1 MSAELFL
8 ARHWQKSP
16 LFMPGA
22 IDMLVPSLPPGELA
36 WLATQDDVESMLIF
50 TEHGPE
56 QTRYRVESGPFDDDL
71 LSGLP
76 QKNWT
81 LLVQDVEKHLPD
93 FARLLAL
100 AAFIPDWRID
110 NLMISFAAPGG
121 SAGPHKDNYDV
132 FLCQGSGH
140 REWRLAALQDSS
152 VSQPESGNCEQLS
165 LLPPFT
171 DPAPL
176 RTKNGDVL
184 YLPPRIPHWGIA
196 SDACMTYSVGMRAP
210 ALGELRLCFAR
221 EFPDDENPF
230 PRRADESQVFYTDPG
245 LMLTESVPG
254 QLSAPAVDRCREL
267 VARSVAVTERA
278 LAITLGCVA
287 TDLKAWLVPEAPSA
301 DEIAAVLREE
311 APEQALPVHGMSR
324 IAWWT
329 GDRELIVFANGRYLP
344 IPFHYMNFIKRLCAR
359 RQLEQKPAQTL
370 TGNELLEWLLN
381 VGAFDVFASS
391 EESSSAAQ
399 PDSLLQ

>member
-1 MSAELFL
+1 MSAEIFL

-22 IDMLVPSLPPGELA
+22 VDMLVPSLQPGELA
-36 WLATQDDVESMLIF
+36 WLATQGDVESMLIF
-50 TEHGPE
+50 TEHSPDHTG
-56 QTRYRVESGPFDDDL
+56 YRVESGPFDDAL

-76 QKNWT
+76 QCDWT

-132 FLCQGSGH
+132 FLCQGGGH
-140 REWRLAALQDSS
+140 REWRLAGLHESS
-152 VSQPESGNCEQLS
+152 ECRPESENCEQLS
-165 LLPPFT
+165 LLPAFT

-176 RTKNGDVL
+176 STKNGDVL
-184 YLPPRIPHWGIA
+184 YLPPGIPHWGIA

-221 EFPDDENPF
+221 EFPDHENPF
-230 PRRADESQVFYTDPG
+230 PRRADENQVFYTDPG
-245 LMLTESVPG
+245 LMLTEAIPG
-254 QLSAPAVDRCREL
+254 QLSAQAVDRCREL
-267 VARSVAVTERA
+267 VTGTVAVTDRS

-287 TDLKAWLVPEAPSA
+287 TDLKAWLVPEAPTA
-301 DEIAAVLREE
+301 NEIAGILREKD
-311 APEQALPVHGMSR
+311 PGQALPVHGMSR

-329 GDRELIVFANGRYLP
+329 GDSELIVFANGRYRP
-344 IPFHYMNFIKRLCAR
+344 IPFHYMDFMQRLCAT
-359 RQLEQKPAQTL
+359 RQLDEKPAQTL
-370 TGNELLEWLLN
+370 TGNEPVTWLLN
-381 VGAFDVFASS
+381 VGTFDVFANSNEPGS
-391 EESSSAAQ
+391 GDQ
-399 PDSLLQ
+399 PDSP

>member
-22 IDMLVPSLPPGELA
+22 VDMPVPSLQPGELA

-50 TEHGPE
+50 TEHGPDH
-56 QTRYRVESGPFDDDL
+56 TRYRVESGPFDDNL

-76 QKNWT
+76 QCDWT

-140 REWRLAALQDSS
+140 REWRLAGLHDSS
-152 VSQPESGNCEQLS
+152 ESRPESGNCEQLS

-176 RTKNGDVL
+176 GTKNGDVL
-184 YLPPRIPHWGIA
+184 YLPPGIPHWGIA

-221 EFPDDENPF
+221 EFPEHENPF
-230 PRRADESQVFYTDPG
+230 LLRADESQVFYTDSG
-245 LMLTESVPG
+245 LSLTESVPG
-254 QLSAPAVDRCREL
+254 QLSAHAVDRCREL
-267 VARSVAVTERA
+267 VASSVAVTDRA

-287 TDLKAWLVPEAPSA
+287 TDLKAWLVPEPPSA
-301 DEIAAVLREE
+301 DEIAAVLREDDRG
-311 APEQALPVHGMSR
+311 QVLPVHGMSR
-324 IAWWT
+324 IAWWA
-329 GDRELIVFANGRYLP
+329 GDSELIVFANGRYLP
-344 IPFHYMNFIKRLCAR
+344 VPFHYMDFMQRLCAT
-359 RQLEQKPAQTL
+359 RQLDEKPAQMR
-370 TGNELLEWLLN
+370 TGNEPVAWLLN

-391 EESSSAAQ
+391 EELSTGDQ
-399 PDSLLQ
+399 PDSP